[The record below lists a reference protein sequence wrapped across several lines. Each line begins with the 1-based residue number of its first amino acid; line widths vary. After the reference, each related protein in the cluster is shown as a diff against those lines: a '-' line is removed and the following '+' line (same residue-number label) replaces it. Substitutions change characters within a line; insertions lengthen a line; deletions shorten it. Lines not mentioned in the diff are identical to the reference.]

1 MEIIFWFAAHVL
13 LAVDDGAIDTVFHSR
28 VDDDVIC
35 T

>member
-1 MEIIFWFAAHVL
+1 M